1 MKIGGLQKVSLLEYP
16 GQVCAIV
23 FSQGCNFRCSYCHN
37 PELVDPDFYGQ
48 CLTEEEIFSF
58 LKKRKGKLDAVT
70 ITGGEPTIQ
79 SDLIP
84 FIKHIKKMG
93 YLIKIDTNSSHPEV
107 LTKLMKGKLL
117 DYIAMDIKGPLE
129 KYRAVTGTQ
138 VHQDLIKES
147 IEMIMHSGIAYE
159 FRTTVVRSQLTE
171 NDLFHIGKLIRNARL
186 YVLQS
191 FVPSKTLDRELL
203 AETTYSYE
211 EFKEI
216 KRKLERHILRV
227 VIR

>member
-70 ITGGEPTIQ
+70 ITGGEPIIQ

-84 FIKHIKKMG
+84 F
-93 YLIKIDTNSSHPEV
+93 
-107 LTKLMKGKLL
+107 
-117 DYIAMDIKGPLE
+117 
-129 KYRAVTGTQ
+129 
-138 VHQDLIKES
+138 
-147 IEMIMHSGIAYE
+147 
-159 FRTTVVRSQLTE
+159 
-171 NDLFHIGKLIRNARL
+171 
-186 YVLQS
+186 
-191 FVPSKTLDRELL
+191 
-203 AETTYSYE
+203 
-211 EFKEI
+211 
-216 KRKLERHILRV
+216 
-227 VIR
+227 